1 MRMSMLLQDS
11 LRRFGHC
18 ERGTILPFAL
28 MVSILL
34 LMMGAL
40 AVNTVRFENSRS
52 TMQATLDICVL
63 NAASLRQTLDERA
76 VFNDC
81 VTKNGLDPK
90 FTTFTAQ
97 RGTAS
102 KSVSATSSV
111 TMEEYFLHPIKP
123 KRNDAVVNAASSA
136 AERVG
141 NVEISLVLDVS
152 GSMDGTRIERMR
164 TAAQQFVS
172 TLLADDAQNRVS
184 ITLIPYS
191 GQVNLGPDLATKFNI
206 SGLPG
211 TLNAARANSACVDLP
226 SSVYSATAMSRT
238 LAMNATLW
246 GDSYSSTPRGTGF
259 ESWSTGAI
267 DTDNVWCQNNA
278 ANHVRLPD
286 IVPPNT
292 APLTTPAQRIQA
304 LNTRIGALTAQ
315 GATSINAGMRW
326 GLAFLDPAARSIFAE
341 YVAVNRMPT
350 KWADR
355 PHEFNDPDVLKV
367 IVLMTDGSNFAEER
381 FNTAYR
387 SGLSPIWM
395 GNDGNYSIFL
405 ENAQRTSKYW
415 VPHNGTWRST
425 PWRNSTNTGA
435 APVQMT
441 WPQVWATFRAS
452 YVANQFYAR
461 GLRSWFSENSV
472 YSSMMSAFRTQTAI
486 ATMDSQLQQSCNLAR
501 DRGVVVYTIAFEA
514 PAAGQ
519 TQLRNCATT
528 LSRYYTASSTTISS
542 VFSSIAGNIS
552 KLRLTQ

>member
-1 MRMSMLLQDS
+1 MRMSVLLRS
-11 LRRFGHC
+11 GLRRFVRC
-18 ERGTILPFAL
+18 ESGTVLPFAL
-28 MVSILL
+28 MVTFLL
-34 LMMGAL
+34 VMMGAI

-63 NAASLRQTLDERA
+63 NAASLRQTLDETA

-81 VTKNGLDPK
+81 VTKNGLNPQ
-90 FTTFTAQ
+90 FTTFES
-97 RGTAS
+97 RPGTAS
-102 KSVSATSSV
+102 KWVSATSSIE
-111 TMEEYFLHPIKP
+111 MEEYFLHQIKP
-123 KRNDAVVNAASSA
+123 VRDRIQVNAASSA

-172 TLLADDAQNRVS
+172 TLLADDDENRVS

-206 SGLPG
+206 TGLPG
-211 TLNAARANSACVDLP
+211 TLSASRANSACVDLP
-226 SSVYSATAMSRT
+226 ASVYASTAMSRT
-238 LAMNATLW
+238 LAMDATMW
-246 GDSYSSTPRGTGF
+246 GDSFSSTPRGTGF

-267 DTDNVWCQNNA
+267 NTDNVWCQNNA

-286 IVPPNT
+286 IVPANT
-292 APLTTPAQRIQA
+292 AALVTPEQRIQA
-304 LNTRIGALTAQ
+304 LNTRIAALEAQ
-315 GATSINAGMRW
+315 GATSINAGLRW

-341 YVAVNRMPT
+341 YVAANRMPA
-350 KWADR
+350 KWAQR

-367 IVLMTDGSNFAEER
+367 VVLMTDGSNFAEER
-381 FNTAYR
+381 FNSAYR
-387 SGLSPIWM
+387 SGLSPIWR

-405 ENAQRTSKYW
+405 QDAQRTSKFW
-415 VPHNGTWRST
+415 VPHNATWRSS
-425 PWRNSTNTGA
+425 PWKNSWNTGSDA
-435 APVQMT
+435 VQLT
-441 WPQVWATFRAS
+441 WPEVFATFRAS

-461 GLRSWFSENSV
+461 GLRSWYSENSV
-472 YSSMMSAFRTQTAI
+472 YNAMISAFRTQTAI
-486 ATMDSQLQQSCNLAR
+486 ATMDSQLQQSCNIAR
-501 DRGVVVYTIAFEA
+501 NRGVVVYTIAFEA
-514 PAAGQ
+514 PSAGQ